1 MAERPNPDDSREH
14 EPAPDARA
22 SGPAAA
28 GPAAAAG
35 APVATTAIGALKEP
49 VFRSLWVAALA
60 SNIGLWMT
68 NVAAAWLMTDLS
80 ESSTL
85 VALVQTVTYL
95 PMFLVGVLAGALAD
109 IADRRR
115 ILLGAQAT
123 MGVTG
128 AAMGVLT
135 LNGAMTPILLLV
147 LTFMIGLGTAL
158 LLPAWQAII
167 PETVRKEVVP
177 SAVALNAASLN
188 VARATGPALGGVII
202 AVAATGWVF
211 VAGAWLSI
219 GLLVGLFR
227 WQRQVPEPTAPVERV
242 TGAVRAGGR
251 YIKHSPI
258 LRAVLVRTGVFT
270 VFASAIWAL
279 LPLVARGELGLDAA
293 GYGGLLA
300 CLGVGAVGG
309 AALLPGIRERVS
321 LDVLVAGATIAF
333 AAVLVALAFLEV
345 IPLLAAIL
353 AVGGFAWVAVLANLT
368 TATTTSAP
376 AWVRARAMGIYL
388 LVLQGGLAIG
398 SALWGALAEALGRPA
413 TLIGAAAGL
422 VVTLP
427 AALRWRVG
435 LSRPLDLTPSPRR
448 NELNLVGEPALEAGP
463 VMVLVDYRIEAEQA
477 DEFLKAVGA
486 LGRIRRRDG
495 ASGWGIFRDSTDPSR
510 YLETFVVES
519 WAEYLRQRTRLTVAD
534 VEVQESVRAFHT
546 GEGPPSVFRFID
558 PGTGRP
564 RSSHRRRTTPLG

>member
-1 MAERPNPDDSREH
+1 MAERPNPDDPREH
-14 EPAPDARA
+14 ETAPDERA
-22 SGPAAA
+22 SGPA
-28 GPAAAAG
+28 GET
-35 APVATTAIGALKEP
+35 VATTAIGALKEP
-49 VFRSLWVAALA
+49 LFRSLWVAALA

-135 LNGAMTPILLLV
+135 LNGAMTPILLLA
-147 LTFMIGLGTAL
+147 LTFLIGLGTAL

-167 PETVRKEVVP
+167 PETVRKEVIP

-188 VARATGPALGGVII
+188 VARATGPALGGLII

-227 WQRQVPEPTAPVERV
+227 WQRQQPEPTAPVERV
-242 TGAVRAGGR
+242 AGAVRAGGR
-251 YIKHSPI
+251 YIRHSPI

-270 VFASAIWAL
+270 IFASAIWAL

-300 CLGVGAVGG
+300 CLGLGAVAG

-321 LDVLVAGATIAF
+321 LDVLVTGATIAF
-333 AAVLVALAFLEV
+333 AAVLAALAFLDV

-398 SALWGALAEALGRPA
+398 SALWGALAEAVGRPA
-413 TLIGAAAGL
+413 ALIGAAGGL
-422 VVTLP
+422 VITLP

-435 LSRPLDLTPSPRR
+435 LSRQLDLTPSPRR

-463 VMVLVDYRIEAEQA
+463 VMVLVDYRIETEQA
-477 DEFLKAVGA
+477 DEFLKAVRT

-519 WAEYLRQRTRLTVAD
+519 WAEYLRQRARLTVAD

-546 GEGPPSVFRFID
+546 GEGPPNVFRFID
-558 PGTGRP
+558 PGTRRS

>member
-1 MAERPNPDDSREH
+1 MAERSKPQHPDQPEREPGAH
-14 EPAPDARA
+14 DAD
-22 SGPAAA
+22 GPASL
-28 GPAAAAG
+28 PAAPAA
-35 APVATTAIGALKEP
+35 TAIGALREP
-49 VFRSLWVAALA
+49 LFRSLWFAALA

-135 LNGAMTPILLLV
+135 LNGAMTPVLLLV
-147 LTFMIGLGTAL
+147 LTFVIGLGTAL

-167 PETVRKEVVP
+167 PETVRKEVIP

-227 WQRQVPEPTAPVERV
+227 WQRQKPEPTAPVERV

-251 YIKHSPI
+251 YIRHSPI
-258 LRAVLVRTGVFT
+258 LRSVLVRTGMFT

-300 CLGVGAVGG
+300 CLGLGAVAG
-309 AALLPGIRERVS
+309 AAVLPGVRERLS
-321 LDVLVAGATIAF
+321 LDVLVACATMVF
-333 AAVLVALAFLEV
+333 SAVLVALAFLEV
-345 IPLLAAIL
+345 IPLLAASL

-388 LVLQGGLAIG
+388 LVLQGGLALG
-398 SALWGALAEALGRPA
+398 SALWGALAEAWGRPA
-413 TLIGAAAGL
+413 SLMAAAAGL

-435 LSRPLDLTPSPRR
+435 LSGQLDLTPSPRR
-448 NELNLVGEPALEAGP
+448 NQLNLVGEPALEAGP
-463 VMVLVDYRIEAEQA
+463 VMVLVDYRIDSEQA
-477 DEFLKAVGA
+477 DEFLRAVRA

-519 WAEYLRQRTRLTVAD
+519 WAEYLRQRARLTVAD

-546 GEGPPSVFRFID
+546 GQGPPSVFRFID

-564 RSSHRRRTTPLG
+564 RSSPRWRATPLG